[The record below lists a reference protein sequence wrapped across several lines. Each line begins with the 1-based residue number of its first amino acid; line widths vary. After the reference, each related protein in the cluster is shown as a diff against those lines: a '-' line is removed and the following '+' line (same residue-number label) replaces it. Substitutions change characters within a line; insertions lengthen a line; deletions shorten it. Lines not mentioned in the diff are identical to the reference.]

1 MTDPD
6 DSVHRA
12 SCFVRIPVL
21 MGLSA
26 MKSQHSPAWVFQ
38 AWASFVLSVSVLT
51 IGIIY
56 MPVDPWK
63 KAFLG
68 MGVLFSITS
77 TFSVAKTTRDLHEA
91 KQLLT
96 RIDEAR
102 VEKLISEHDPSSSI
116 V

>member
-1 MTDPD
+1 MELFVMT
-6 DSVHRA
+6 H
-12 SCFVRIPVL
+12 
-21 MGLSA
+21 
-26 MKSQHSPAWVFQ
+26 QHSPAWVFQ
-38 AWASFVLSVSVLT
+38 AWASFILSVSVLAL
-51 IGIIY
+51 GIIY

-68 MGVLFSITS
+68 MGVLFSVTS

-91 KQLLT
+91 KRLIK

-102 VEKLISEHDPSSSI
+102 VEKLIGEHDQTSSI

>member
-1 MTDPD
+1 
-6 DSVHRA
+6 
-12 SCFVRIPVL
+12 
-21 MGLSA
+21 
-26 MKSQHSPAWVFQ
+26 MKHQHSPAWVFQ
-38 AWASFVLSVSVLT
+38 AWASFILSISVLGL
-51 IGIIY
+51 GIVY

-91 KQLLT
+91 KRLIT
-96 RIDEAR
+96 RIDDAR
-102 VEKLISEHDPSSSI
+102 VEKLIGEQDHTSSI

>member
-1 MTDPD
+1 MEL
-6 DSVHRA
+6 
-12 SCFVRIPVL
+12 FV
-21 MGLSA
+21 
-26 MKSQHSPAWVFQ
+26 MKHQHSPAWVFQ
-38 AWASFVLSVSVLT
+38 AWASFVLSISVLAL
-51 IGIIY
+51 GIVY

-91 KQLLT
+91 KRMIT

-102 VEKLISEHDPSSSI
+102 VEKLIGEHDTSSSML
-116 V
+116 